1 MKVLLSFSL
10 LTIFILSS
18 CNSSLEEETVI
29 SEEID
34 SPIDSSYCLCD
45 ELVFDPSYNHYYRF
59 KKREGFTGICE
70 SYYQNGQLKISKN
83 LDDGKLEGEMLSYFE
98 SGQISEQMEFMSNFQ
113 TGYQTN
119 FNEQG
124 DTVYHALFKRGNLVE
139 IFIQ

>member
-1 MKVLLSFSL
+1 MKVLLFFSFSL
-10 LTIFILSS
+10 LGAFAS
-18 CNSSLEEETVI
+18 CNSNGEELV
-29 SEEID
+29 EID
-34 SPIDSSYCLCD
+34 EIEQIDSSYCLCD

-59 KKREGFTGICE
+59 KKREGFTGVCE